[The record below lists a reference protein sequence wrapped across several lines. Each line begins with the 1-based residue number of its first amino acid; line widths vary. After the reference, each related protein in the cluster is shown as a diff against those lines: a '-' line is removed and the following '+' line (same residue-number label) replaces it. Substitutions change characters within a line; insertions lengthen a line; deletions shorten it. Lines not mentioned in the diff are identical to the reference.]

1 MLHKASRIR
10 GITVHATDGDVGQV
24 EEFYFDD
31 DVWTIRYLVV
41 DTGSWLMHR
50 RVLIPPVA
58 IEANW
63 TIAGL
68 QSTLT
73 KEQIQHSPEVESHPR
88 MSRHDETRILGHYG
102 YPSYWTD
109 AEKRDPAAADPSPV
123 TSGDEHL
130 CGTKE
135 LTGDHLQASDGEI
148 GHVDDLL
155 IDDASW
161 KIRYLVV
168 DTSNWIG
175 GIGGKSVVISPT
187 ALHSI
192 DWTQSKMQV
201 ALTREAIRESPS
213 FDSIEIAP
221 GEGVRIWLM

>member
-10 GITVHATDGDVGQV
+10 GITVSATDGDVGHV

-31 DVWTIRYLVV
+31 EAWMIRYLVV
-41 DTGSWLMHR
+41 ETGSWLAHR
-50 RVLIPPVA
+50 RVLIPPMSIVRPL
-58 IEANW
+58 

-73 KEQIQHSPEVESHPR
+73 KDQIQHSPEVESHPT
-88 MSRHDETRILGHYG
+88 MSRQDETKVLRHYG
-102 YPSYWTD
+102 YPSYWED
-109 AEKRDPAAADPSPV
+109 GKEPDSAAPGPSRVKP
-123 TSGDEHL
+123 GDEHL

-135 LTGDHLQASDGEI
+135 IVGFHLQASDGEI
-148 GHVDDLL
+148 GHVEEVLVDDTT
-155 IDDASW
+155 W
-161 KIRYLVV
+161 KVRYLVV

-175 GIGGKSVVISPT
+175 GKSVLISPT
-187 ALHSI
+187 ALHGI
-192 DWTQSKMQV
+192 DWSASKMRV
-201 ALTREAIRESPS
+201 DLTREAIRESPS